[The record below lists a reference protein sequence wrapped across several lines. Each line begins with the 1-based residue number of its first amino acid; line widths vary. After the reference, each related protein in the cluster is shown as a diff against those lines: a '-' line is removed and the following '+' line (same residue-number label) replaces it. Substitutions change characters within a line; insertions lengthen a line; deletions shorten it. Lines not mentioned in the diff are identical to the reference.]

1 MLLFDRMMLLSF
13 VLDVAWAVQSLILIP
28 QLLILLPQCWSGWSS
43 LKVRKLDLIRI
54 WSGSAPVHLDGAT
67 SRTLYSPL
75 RHSLYSLVWHLHDGM
90 NLLCPDHHSF
100 LELNLCDSYHKS
112 TRWRLLWWWCC
123 NRPWM
128 RRPRWFELLWQV
140 SSPNSWTYRIY
151 WTIWTIYRT
160 ILWFVWADSS
170 KLQLIGRSYFI
181 CWPTSKHPFISLLKR
196 TGRRRVNKLKISSNQ
211 ILLTTNCRTKLTPKE
226 SWIIPSYDS
235 LWKRGSVKK

>member
-1 MLLFDRMMLLSF
+1 
-13 VLDVAWAVQSLILIP
+13 
-28 QLLILLPQCWSGWSS
+28 
-43 LKVRKLDLIRI
+43 
-54 WSGSAPVHLDGAT
+54 
-67 SRTLYSPL
+67 
-75 RHSLYSLVWHLHDGM
+75 M

-123 NRPWM
+123 NRPWL

-151 WTIWTIYRT
+151 WTIWTIYRA

-170 KLQLIGRSYFI
+170 KLQLIGQSYFI
-181 CWPTSKHPFISLLKR
+181 CWPTSKHQFISILIR
-196 TGRRRVNKLKISSNQ
+196 SGRRRVNKLKISSNQ